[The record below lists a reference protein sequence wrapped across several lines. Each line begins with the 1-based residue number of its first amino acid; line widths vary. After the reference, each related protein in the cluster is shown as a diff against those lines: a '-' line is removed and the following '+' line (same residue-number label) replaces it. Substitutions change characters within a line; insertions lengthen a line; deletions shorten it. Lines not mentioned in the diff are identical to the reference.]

1 MANGF
6 SNEMNKIFKQA
17 VKQGL
22 VVDKKRNGAGKVC
35 VRNPEMGTKV
45 YVSGSPG
52 SHRCFLNNIARM
64 RSHVGFVYNG
74 H

>member
-6 SNEMNKIFKQA
+6 SNEMRKVLKQA

-22 VVDKKRNGAGKVC
+22 VVEKTRTGDGKIL
-35 VRNPEMGTKV
+35 VRNLEMGTLIR
-45 YVSGSPG
+45 VSGSPG
-52 SHRCFLNNIARM
+52 SHRCLLNNIARM
-64 RSHVGFVYNG
+64 RRFVGFVYNG